1 MATYVFRGE
10 LFEEKDGRWSALI
23 GCLPGCATWGFS
35 RAAAVGALQEA
46 AELVV
51 EDRLAHGESIDLMG
65 GVAESDDV
73 VMVSVTVAV
82 AV

>member
-1 MATYVFRGE
+1 MAIYVFRGE
-10 LFEEKDGRWSALI
+10 LFEEEDGRWSALI

-35 RAAAVGALQEA
+35 RGEAVDALQEA

-51 EDRLAHGESIDLMG
+51 EDRLAHEESIDLMG
-65 GVAESDDV
+65 GAAESDDF
-73 VMVSVTVAV
+73 VTVPV